1 MSFFLSSNRFIVHV
15 ILGGT
20 PASFWGDVGA
30 RGAPGKT
37 GGMYSYCC
45 FDLYRDVFF
54 FLYLAPGLPG
64 PAGKP
69 GLPGFRGAP
78 GDAVC

>member
-1 MSFFLSSNRFIVHV
+1 LSFFLSSNRFIVHV

-45 FDLYRDVFF
+45 FDLYRDVFS
-54 FLYLAPGLPG
+54 A
-64 PAGKP
+64 
-69 GLPGFRGAP
+69 
-78 GDAVC
+78 CI

>member
-1 MSFFLSSNRFIVHV
+1 
-15 ILGGT
+15 
-20 PASFWGDVGA
+20 
-30 RGAPGKT
+30 
-37 GGMYSYCC
+37 
-45 FDLYRDVFF
+45 
-54 FLYLAPGLPG
+54 LYLAPGLPG